1 MKVEKKRVKSS
12 TKKSKDIKVLQKE
25 PEQLAKLLKWKR
37 MTLRYT
43 QADVGL
49 TWAFSLERLSQ
60 MAICHFESL
69 QLDSRTSVSYGPCWR
84 DVGEEANTNE
94 NLQEMYKVET
104 LM

>member
-1 MKVEKKRVKSS
+1 MKAEKERVKSS
-12 TKKSKDIKVLQKE
+12 PKKSQDMKVLQKE
-25 PEQLAKLLKWKR
+25 PEQLAKPLKWKR

-69 QLDSRTSVSYGPCWR
+69 QLVSRTNISHGLCWR
-84 DVGEEANTNE
+84 DVGEEANE